1 MSDRLALANAIED
14 AGIERA
20 KAERVASVIFDA
32 IHDNV
37 ATKADVQASEAAVRH
52 DLQASTAATRADIA
66 ATRTELK
73 SDIAVIR
80 SAMANETAR
89 HMDEIGETGTPPMSQ
104 PVLNAR
110 ALKCTVVLDPA
121 EVAQIVAADGKPRV
135 VIDIR
140 LPDRR
145 VSVDLNAKSVR
156 KTIAAI
162 SEYGPSRWSSRAS
175 WSAMSSP
182 TRGSPHNRRRGHRQR
197 RRRQHEPCHR
207 THAPGALQGF
217 HRAPAQRARHGRSQ
231 PAR

>member
-89 HMDEIGETGTPPMSQ
+89 LSTRIERLDAAVKAQPNAIMLRLGTLM
-104 PVLNAR
+104 
-110 ALKCTVVLDPA
+110 VVLTG
-121 EVAQIVAADGKPRV
+121 IILAALRY
-135 VIDIR
+135 
-140 LPDRR
+140 LP
-145 VSVDLNAKSVR
+145 
-156 KTIAAI
+156 
-162 SEYGPSRWSSRAS
+162 P
-175 WSAMSSP
+175 
-182 TRGSPHNRRRGHRQR
+182 PHG
-197 RRRQHEPCHR
+197 
-207 THAPGALQGF
+207 
-217 HRAPAQRARHGRSQ
+217 
-231 PAR
+231 